1 MPSTVGILWW
11 VTQNQRLLPK
21 SPANKV
27 PHVLYS
33 AYRGPLGIDQG
44 SSWTGSP
51 ASATVAR
58 QAKTQTRQKVHSF
71 ISSLQVK
78 LFSHITSAI
87 RPLPAA
93 TISQDAVEMPS
104 HNIIP
109 GNKLRRKELNIEN
122 KQRSGK
128 EKREERMRR
137 RKAEA
142 KDPEAKK
149 ERLARNPTKTLEHK
163 RVWDDEGDQDSLYT
177 SVDIAAVKR
186 RKLDEEEVA
195 AGDDGEQGEEDM
207 DDVDSMLGSDE
218 DEDEDAA
225 EARIEKMRA
234 KRSQRQPSVAPST
247 TSTNFD
253 LTPAVLSKKFPT
265 LFNEELPQVPKVLI
279 TTSINST
286 LHKEAGILM
295 SLFPNSEYI
304 RRSAHRYGHKYSVRE
319 ICKFATNRDY
329 TTVLVLNEDQ
339 KKPNR
344 LTVVHLPSGPTLTYS
359 VNNWIEG
366 SKLPGHG
373 NAQDEFYPELLLNN
387 FKSSLGLLA
396 AKSFQTLFPPQPDI
410 EARQVVTLH
419 NQRDYIF
426 LRRHR
431 YM

>member
-1 MPSTVGILWW
+1 
-11 VTQNQRLLPK
+11 
-21 SPANKV
+21 
-27 PHVLYS
+27 
-33 AYRGPLGIDQG
+33 
-44 SSWTGSP
+44 
-51 ASATVAR
+51 
-58 QAKTQTRQKVHSF
+58 
-71 ISSLQVK
+71 
-78 LFSHITSAI
+78 
-87 RPLPAA
+87 
-93 TISQDAVEMPS
+93 MPS
-104 HNIIP
+104 HNAIA
-109 GNKLRRKELNIEN
+109 GNKLRRQGLNIEN
-122 KQRSGK
+122 KKTSGK

-137 RKAEA
+137 RKAET
-142 KDPEAKK
+142 KDPELKR
-149 ERLARNPTKTLEHK
+149 ERLARNQTRTLDQK
-163 RVWDDEGDQDSLYT
+163 RVWDDGDEDSLYT
-177 SVDIAAVKR
+177 SVDVAAVKR
-186 RKLDEEEVA
+186 RKLEEEEQA
-195 AGDDGEQGEEDM
+195 AIAGAMDDGAQDDDDGDD
-207 DDVDSMLGSDE
+207 DDDSMLGSDE
-218 DEDEDAA
+218 DEDEDEDAVN
-225 EARIEKMRA
+225 ARIDKMRA
-234 KRSQRQPSVAPST
+234 KRSQRQPSLAPST

-253 LTPAVLSKKFPT
+253 MTPAVLSIKFPS
-265 LFNEELPQVPKVLI
+265 LFNDEPPRVPKVLI

-359 VNNWIEG
+359 VNNWVEG

-387 FKSSLGLLA
+387 FKSSLGLLS

-431 YM
+431 YVFREKRATEKSVQSAEGTELKGVEGIRAGLQELGPRCTLKLRRVDKGIGRAGSEGEDPLSWEWQAGMEKVRTRFNL

>member
-1 MPSTVGILWW
+1 MQLILHPT
-11 VTQNQRLLPK
+11 TQQQP
-21 SPANKV
+21 P
-27 PHVLYS
+27 
-33 AYRGPLGIDQG
+33 Q
-44 SSWTGSP
+44 
-51 ASATVAR
+51 
-58 QAKTQTRQKVHSF
+58 QAAK
-71 ISSLQVK
+71 
-78 LFSHITSAI
+78 
-87 RPLPAA
+87 
-93 TISQDAVEMPS
+93 MPS
-104 HNIIP
+104 HNRIA
-109 GNKLRRKELNIEN
+109 GNKLRRQELNIEN
-122 KQRSGK
+122 KKTSGK
-128 EKREERMRR
+128 DKREERMRR
-137 RKAEA
+137 RKAET
-142 KDPEAKK
+142 KDPELKK
-149 ERLARNPTKTLEHK
+149 ERLARNQTRTLEQK
-163 RVWDDEGDQDSLYT
+163 RKWDDEGDEDSLYT
-177 SVDIAAVKR
+177 SVDVAAVKR
-186 RKLDEEEVA
+186 RKLEEEEQAAAAGAMDDDEEDE
-195 AGDDGEQGEEDM
+195 DDGDA
-207 DDVDSMLGSDE
+207 DSMLGSDE
-218 DEDEDAA
+218 DEDEDAVN
-225 EARIEKMRA
+225 ARIDKMRA

-253 LTPAVLSKKFPT
+253 MTPAVLSKKFPA
-265 LFNEELPQVPKVLI
+265 LFNEEPPRVPKVLI

-359 VNNWIEG
+359 VNNWVEG

-387 FKSSLGLLA
+387 FKSSLGLLS
-396 AKSFQTLFPPQPDI
+396 AKSFQSLFPPQPDI

>member
-1 MPSTVGILWW
+1 
-11 VTQNQRLLPK
+11 
-21 SPANKV
+21 
-27 PHVLYS
+27 
-33 AYRGPLGIDQG
+33 
-44 SSWTGSP
+44 
-51 ASATVAR
+51 
-58 QAKTQTRQKVHSF
+58 
-71 ISSLQVK
+71 
-78 LFSHITSAI
+78 
-87 RPLPAA
+87 
-93 TISQDAVEMPS
+93 MPS
-104 HNIIP
+104 HNQIP
-109 GNKLRRKELNIEN
+109 GNKLRRKDLHIEN
-122 KQRSGK
+122 KRTSSK
-128 EKREERMRR
+128 DKREERMRR

-142 KDPEAKK
+142 KNPELKK
-149 ERLARNPTKTLEHK
+149 ERLARKPTQTLEQK
-163 RVWDDEGDQDSLYT
+163 RVWDDGDEDSLYT
-177 SVDIAAVKR
+177 SVDVAAVKR
-186 RKLDEEEVA
+186 RKLEEEEQA
-195 AGDDGEQGEEDM
+195 ALEGAMNLDDEDGDE
-207 DDVDSMLGSDE
+207 VDSMLGSDDEE
-218 DEDEDAA
+218 DDEDAVN
-225 EARIEKMRA
+225 ARIEKMRA
-234 KRSQRQPSVAPST
+234 KRSQRQPSIAPST

-253 LTPAVLSKKFPT
+253 MTPAVLSIKFPS
-265 LFNEELPQVPKVLI
+265 LFNEEPAIVPKVLI

-359 VNNWIEG
+359 VNNWVEG

-387 FKSSLGLLA
+387 FKSSLGLLS

-410 EARQVVTLH
+410 QARQVVTLH

-431 YM
+431 YV

>member
-1 MPSTVGILWW
+1 
-11 VTQNQRLLPK
+11 
-21 SPANKV
+21 
-27 PHVLYS
+27 
-33 AYRGPLGIDQG
+33 
-44 SSWTGSP
+44 
-51 ASATVAR
+51 
-58 QAKTQTRQKVHSF
+58 
-71 ISSLQVK
+71 
-78 LFSHITSAI
+78 
-87 RPLPAA
+87 
-93 TISQDAVEMPS
+93 MPS
-104 HNIIP
+104 HNRIA
-109 GNKLRRKELNIEN
+109 GNKLRRQELNIEF
-122 KQRSGK
+122 KRKSGK

-137 RKAEA
+137 RKEEA
-142 KDPEAKK
+142 KDPELKR
-149 ERLARNPTKTLEHK
+149 ERLARNATRTIDQK
-163 RVWDDEGDQDSLYT
+163 RVWDDGDEDDLYT
-177 SVDIAAVKR
+177 SVDVAAVKR
-186 RKLDEEEVA
+186 RKLEEEEQA
-195 AGDDGEQGEEDM
+195 AADALDDQGQDDEDDD

-218 DEDEDAA
+218 QEDE
-225 EARIEKMRA
+225 EITNARIEKMRA
-234 KRSQRQPSVAPST
+234 KRAQRQPSIAPST

-253 LTPAVLSKKFPT
+253 MTPAVLSTKFPN
-265 LFNEELPQVPKVLI
+265 LFNDEPPKVPKVLI

-286 LHKEAGILM
+286 LHKEAGILT

-319 ICKFATNRDY
+319 ICKFASNRDY

-359 VNNWIEG
+359 VNNWVEG

-387 FKSSLGLLA
+387 FKSTLGLLA
-396 AKSFQTLFPPQPDI
+396 AKSFQSLFPPQPDI